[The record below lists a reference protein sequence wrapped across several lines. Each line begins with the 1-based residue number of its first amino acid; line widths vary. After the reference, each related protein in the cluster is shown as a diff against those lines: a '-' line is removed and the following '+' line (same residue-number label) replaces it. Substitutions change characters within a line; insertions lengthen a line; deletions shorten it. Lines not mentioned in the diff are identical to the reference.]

1 MNKLASIALALTAL
15 VAAQTVTAA
24 TRVPADT
31 SPARVTPNHPDAPLH
46 GEIASVDPAAGII
59 VIGRQ
64 KFTIGVPMLALLD
77 QRPHPTGLLT
87 VATLQ
92 PGMQVRYRT
101 APDGQATRVVE
112 LWVMRDPPKAE

>member
-1 MNKLASIALALTAL
+1 MNKLASIALVLTAL
-15 VAAQTVTAA
+15 VAADAAMAA
-24 TRVPADT
+24 TRVPAD
-31 SPARVTPNHPDAPLH
+31 SSRAQATPNKPDAPLH
-46 GEIASVDPAAGII
+46 GEITSVDPAAGII

-64 KFTIGVPMLALLD
+64 KFTIGVPLLALLD

-101 APDGQATRVVE
+101 ASEGQATRVVE
-112 LWVMRDPPKAE
+112 LWVIRDAPKAE

>member
-15 VAAQTVTAA
+15 IAAQTAIA
-24 TRVPADT
+24 STRVPGDA
-31 SPARVTPNHPDAPLH
+31 SPAQATPNKPDAPLH
-46 GEIASVDPAAGII
+46 GEIASVDPAAGTI

-64 KFTIGVPMLALLD
+64 KFTIGLPLLALLD

-101 APDGQATRVVE
+101 VADGQATRVVE
-112 LWVMRDPPKAE
+112 LWVIRDAPEAE

>member
-1 MNKLASIALALTAL
+1 MNKLASIALALAAVFATHTAL
-15 VAAQTVTAA
+15 AA
-24 TRVPADT
+24 TRVPGDAT
-31 SPARVTPNHPDAPLH
+31 PAQATPTRPDAPLH
-46 GEIASVDPAAGII
+46 GEIARVDAKAGII

-64 KFTIGVPMLALLD
+64 TFTIGVPLLALLD

-101 APDGQATRVVE
+101 APDGQAIRVVE